1 MELQL
6 KERTLR
12 CLGHSAADTVNV
24 EQTLELRLPEN
35 MPPIGRVLGAWGQP
49 LLRGKDWQGEQA
61 LANGGVMVKALY
73 ESEDGLGVHCVE
85 GWIPFT
91 LRWELRDSRV
101 DGHLVVSC
109 RLRSVD
115 ARQVGAEK
123 LMLRASVSAMAQ
135 ALEERDY
142 PLWEAEGLGEDV
154 QLKWA
159 EHSLCLAMEAGER
172 PMTLEEELIL
182 PPGQMDVSQVLF
194 YQLTPKV
201 TEKKLMGDK
210 LLFRGTAQL
219 HGVYLGVDGMLHAY
233 DTELPIS
240 QFGELGRE
248 YGPEAEL
255 WVEPAVTDLELSR
268 SDDSRLRLKADILGQ
283 YVVYDRP
290 TVSVVEDAYVPGRP
304 AELQLQQVMLPSVVQ
319 RQGEDLA
326 PETETPMGTVVN
338 TAVYAGQPR
347 LGSEAT
353 VEGSRSFLYYDEDNV
368 LQTSGQAFTQQFPLE
383 QGRPMAWLSPAD
395 RLHLWYMA
403 DTPLTMVSG
412 LTVGE
417 AENSQ
422 RPSLILRRP
431 GGLSLWE
438 LAKKCGSTVA
448 AIREANGLEGE
459 PQPQQMLIL
468 PVK

>member
-6 KERTLR
+6 KERKLR
-12 CLGHSAADTVNV
+12 CLGQSAADTVNV

-35 MPPIGRVLGAWGQP
+35 LPPIGRVLGAWGQP
-49 LLRGKDWQGEQA
+49 LLRGKDWQADKA

-85 GWIPFT
+85 GWIPFA
-91 LRWELRDSRV
+91 LRWELQDSKV
-101 DGHLVVSC
+101 DGHLMVSC
-109 RLRSVD
+109 QLRSVD

-142 PLWEAEGLGEDV
+142 PVWEAEGLEGDV
-154 QLKWA
+154 QLKCA
-159 EHSLCLAMEAGER
+159 DYPLCLATEAGER

-182 PPGQMDVSQVLF
+182 PPGQMDLSQLLF
-194 YQLTPKV
+194 YQLTPRV

-219 HGVYLGVDGMLHAY
+219 HAVYLGVDGMLHAY

-255 WVEPAVTDLELSR
+255 WVEPAVTDLELSQL
-268 SDDSRLRLKADILGQ
+268 DDSRLRLKADILGQ

-304 AELQLQQVMLPSVVQ
+304 VELQLQQVVLPSVLH
-319 RQGEDLA
+319 RQTENIDPQTTAPVGE
-326 PETETPMGTVVN
+326 VVDA
-338 TAVYAGQPR
+338 TVYAAQPR
-347 LGSEAT
+347 LGGDAT
-353 VEGSRSFLYYDEDNV
+353 VEGTHSFLYYDEENV
-368 LQTSGQAFTQQFPLE
+368 LQTADQGFTQQLPLA
-383 QGRPMAWLSPAD
+383 QGRPLAWLSPVS
-395 RLHLWYMA
+395 RLHLWYMDDA
-403 DTPLTMVSG
+403 PLTMVSG

-417 AENSQ
+417 TVNSQ
-422 RPSLILRRP
+422 RPSLILRRA
-431 GGLSLWE
+431 GELSLWD
-438 LAKKCGSTVA
+438 LAKKCGSTVET
-448 AIREANGLEGE
+448 IREANGLEGE
-459 PQPQQMLIL
+459 PQANQMLII